1 MLAMIKRGF
10 AVCCMAAVFGLGAA
24 DARKAPEAETAP
36 KMKIAV
42 LDFTC
47 IDLVGQKLR
56 RAAEDRDA
64 GPETVGY
71 RLQRDSQQCGPSEH
85 RRPDA
90 GVCEND

>member
-56 RAAEDRDA
+56 LMKDKPFDTDNKVILRN
-64 GPETVGY
+64 TY
-71 RLQRDSQQCGPSEH
+71 RKSI
-85 RRPDA
+85 
-90 GVCEND
+90 

>member
-56 RAAEDRDA
+56 LMKDKPLDTAYKGILSNADRQS
-64 GPETVGY
+64 
-71 RLQRDSQQCGPSEH
+71 RSEE
-85 RRPDA
+85 RR
-90 GVCEND
+90 